1 MVNLLFFSLFP
12 GSYLNL
18 YERENRKISSGFVF
32 LAVILISFAKILIH
46 LLMYHKSPEYIL
58 PSILWWPGLV
68 LFSYIFVFLF
78 GSLIAFYADLSHK
91 THEKSDRAS
100 FYFFFILTY
109 SPLLLTPGVAV
120 LYKFF
125 VPQFLNFY
133 FIYLAFF
140 VWIFILQIKTISQ
153 FFKFSGI
160 QAVFAYFFAFIFLG
174 IYFIVYFFN
183 LIFSLFMR

>member
-1 MVNLLFFSLFP
+1 VVNLLFFSLFP
-12 GSYLNL
+12 NSYLNL

-46 LLMYHKSPEYIL
+46 LLMYYKSHGHIFS
-58 PSILWWPGLV
+58 SILWWPGLI
-68 LFSYIFVFLF
+68 LFSYLFVFLF
-78 GSLIAFYADLSHK
+78 CSLIAFYADLSHK
-91 THEKSDRAS
+91 THEKSDRVS
-100 FYFFFILTY
+100 FYLFFLLTY

-125 VPQFLNFY
+125 VPQFSNFY
-133 FIYLAFF
+133 FIYLTFF

-174 IYFIVYFFN
+174 LFFIVYFFN
-183 LIFSLFMR
+183 LIFSMLVR

>member
-12 GSYLNL
+12 SSHLSL
-18 YERENRKISSGFVF
+18 YEKENRKISSGFVF

-46 LLMYHKSPEYIL
+46 LLMYHKSPEQIL
-58 PSILWWPGLV
+58 PSILWWPGV
-68 LFSYIFVFLF
+68 VIFYYIFVFLL

-91 THEKSDRAS
+91 KQEKSDRTS

-133 FIYLAFF
+133 FVYLAFF
-140 VWIFILQIKTISQ
+140 VWIFILQIKTISH

-160 QAVFAYFFAFIFLG
+160 QAVFAYIFAFVFLG
-174 IYFIVYFFN
+174 IFFVVYFFN
-183 LIFSLFMR
+183 LIFSLILR